1 MSAGIKTN
9 NWLTNWMID
18 RVNNSATLNPETGQ
32 YDAGFFTGGLGS
44 ALGLDVDLIEQTKKT
59 NVQNTAANNLLDS
72 STYTRADLGFSENQ
86 KLTEAGVKSAV
97 KAKNEEKAE
106 KTKKKDRTYL
116 AEVRQEGYDRQDASF
131 RHTASEAAKDR
142 ALTRDL
148 NLSSSDMKMQ
158 MKFMDM
164 DLADKRMAYDRETR
178 RMDKRDRAIASLM
191 AGIGQ
196 LGGAFAL

>member
-1 MSAGIKTN
+1 MDTLKTQ

-18 RVNNSATLNPETGQ
+18 RVADSTTLDQGTRAPK
-32 YDAGFFTGGLGS
+32 AGFWQGTIGS
-44 ALGLDVDLIEQTKKT
+44 ALGLNTDAIADAKYKQ
-59 NVQNTAANNLLDS
+59 VQNTEALDYLDS
-72 STYTRADLGFSENQ
+72 VGETPEALGLKSGNLTKAGAITAIKKRDKADKKADQ
-86 KLTEAGVKSAV
+86 K
-97 KAKNEEKAE
+97 EE
-106 KTKKKDRTYL
+106 RGYL
-116 AEVRQEGYDRQDASF
+116 ADVRQEGYDRQDASF